1 MLDTEHGRIS
11 ISSTDI
17 TTIPRSLLRRS
28 INVIPQEPLLFPG
41 SIRFNIDPHGL
52 SSDDQIETALR
63 KTQMWDPVMANG
75 GIDEE
80 LDVDKWSVGQKQLL
94 ELARALL
101 VDSPILIMDE
111 ATSRFVPPHTCRL

>member
-1 MLDTEHGRIS
+1 
-11 ISSTDI
+11 
-17 TTIPRSLLRRS
+17 
-28 INVIPQEPLLFPG
+28 
-41 SIRFNIDPHGL
+41 
-52 SSDDQIETALR
+52 
-63 KTQMWDPVMANG
+63 MWDPVMANG

-111 ATSRFVPPHTCRL
+111 ATSRFVPPPHI